1 MVKESRETKCTQY
14 RSAGGRGKKKSEAA
28 ERQFYEYT
36 AVLYKEQRVKLNQC
50 TKKKKDDVTEE
61 GKGKKKK

>member
-14 RSAGGRGKKKSEAA
+14 RSAGGREKKKNEPA

-50 TKKKKDDVTEE
+50 TKKKKMM
-61 GKGKKKK
+61 